1 MMQAVETVHLSKRY
15 GRTWSLDDCTLQVPQ
30 GRIVGLVGPNGAG
43 KTTLLQLIMGL
54 LKPSSGSL
62 RVFGYDPGNDGKHLL
77 SKVGFVAQD
86 HPLYKSF
93 TVRDMLKMGQQLN
106 VHWDQNLA
114 MERLA
119 QLGIPLQQPT
129 GKLSGGQQAQV
140 ALVLALAK
148 KPELLILDEP
158 VASLDPLA
166 RREFQQALVDA
177 VAQDTMTVIIS
188 SHIVT
193 DLERFCD
200 YLVLLASSHIQLT
213 GEVEDLLNT
222 HKLLVGPRER
232 ADSVA
237 KAHSILTTR
246 ATERQCT
253 LLVHMHGPIIDPAWE
268 IRDVSLEDIILAY
281 MDRSRVSVP
290 SQQDKVK
297 LEVLS

>member
-1 MMQAVETVHLSKRY
+1 MIQAVETAHLSKRY
-15 GRTWSLDDCTLQVPQ
+15 GRKWSLDDCTLQIPQ

-43 KTTLLQLIMGL
+43 KTTLIQLIMGL
-54 LKPSSGSL
+54 LKPSQGSL
-62 RVFGYDPGNDGKHLL
+62 RVLGYDPAHEAKQLL
-77 SKVGFVAQD
+77 PKVGFVAQD

-93 TVRDMLKMGQQLN
+93 TVQDMLMMGQQLN
-106 VHWDQNLA
+106 VRWDQNLA
-114 MERLA
+114 MERLE
-119 QLGIPLQQPT
+119 QLGIPLQQHT

-166 RREFQQALVDA
+166 RREFQQALVEA
-177 VAQDTMTVIIS
+177 VAQDNITVIIS

-200 YLVLLASSHIQLT
+200 YLVLLASSRVELNS
-213 GEVEDLLNT
+213 EVEDLLDS

-237 KAHSILTTR
+237 KTHTILTSRT
-246 ATERQCT
+246 TERQCT

-268 IRDVSLEDIILAY
+268 IRDISLEDIVLAY
-281 MDRSRVSVP
+281 MDRSRTIATP
-290 SQQDKVK
+290 QQHKVK
-297 LEVLS
+297 LEVL